1 MTWYVAVVHKPAPP
15 SQQDKAPWWRATAA
29 WAASWALMLGL
40 DGQVD
45 LANMALILVLSA
57 AVAAIWSSPW
67 ASLAASAAA
76 ILAFN
81 FAFVPPRGA
90 FSVDLR
96 QHALLL
102 VTMLTVSWIVTLLV
116 ARLRWH
122 AAAAT
127 AHARRSD
134 QLRMLG
140 EVLRAADKP
149 SDQASALQR
158 ALSDLGGGQT
168 TLLLRAGQDGVPVA
182 GGGTGADAGGGGEA
196 WFLGTAT
203 PDEAAGLRLCLQDGR
218 PMGPGTGRH
227 EEQPAWY
234 LPLRGLQGTHGAA
247 LVRHAGA
254 HSSPD
259 DVLEQAQAL
268 CDQLAA
274 ALERGAALQAAA
286 VAREQ
291 AQDHALRNTLLTA
304 ISHDHRTPLAT
315 ILSAASALHDQGER
329 LSAAQR
335 RQLAATMVDEAT
347 QLARLTDNTL
357 QLARMGAI
365 GPNLQRDW
373 ESVEEMVG
381 TVLRRVRQRDA
392 AQRVK
397 ARVEPGLPLLR
408 CDAVLMVQLLDNL
421 VDNAL
426 KHGGTDKPVEVL
438 ARQLPGA
445 VLIAVRDRG
454 PGVPPA
460 QQKLIFET
468 FQRGGGH
475 SPSVGADRPS
485 RPGAGVG
492 LALCR
497 AIALAHGGALKLRPR
512 SHGGASFELTLPVED
527 MPAGAPAKEADGAV
541 P

>member
-1 MTWYVAVVHKPAPP
+1 MAWYVADVDNSLRPA
-15 SQQDKAPWWRATAA
+15 STTNRPWWLATAV
-29 WAASWALMLGL
+29 WTTSWALMLGL
-40 DGQVD
+40 DGRID

-57 AVAAIWSSPW
+57 AVAAIWSTPW
-67 ASLAASAAA
+67 ASLAASATA

-81 FAFVPPRGA
+81 FVFVPPRGT

-122 AAAAT
+122 AAQAT

-134 QLRMLG
+134 QLRLLG
-140 EVLRAADKP
+140 ESLRAADKP

-158 ALSDLGGGQT
+158 ALSELGGGHT
-168 TLLLRAGQDGVPVA
+168 TLLLRGAQDGEST
-182 GGGTGADAGGGGEA
+182 GGDGT

-218 PMGPGTGRH
+218 SMGPGTGRH

-234 LPLRGLQGTHGAA
+234 LALRGLQGTHGAA
-247 LVRHAGA
+247 FVRHASAQAPTGIA
-254 HSSPD
+254 
-259 DVLEQAQAL
+259 LEHAQAL
-268 CDQLAA
+268 CDQLGA

-286 VAREQ
+286 LAREQ

-315 ILSAASALHDQGER
+315 ILSASSALHDQGER
-329 LSAAQR
+329 LSVAQR
-335 RQLAATMVDEAT
+335 RQLAATIVDEAT

-357 QLARMGAI
+357 QLARMSAVGL
-365 GPNLQRDW
+365 NVQRDW

-392 AQRVK
+392 RQRVK

-426 KHGGTDKPVEVL
+426 KHGGAEKPVEVL
-438 ARQLPGA
+438 ARRMPGA

-468 FQRGGGH
+468 FQRGGGGNT
-475 SPSVGADRPS
+475 SVAGDRPS

-497 AIALAHGGALKLRPR
+497 AIALAHGGELKLRPR
-512 SHGGASFELTLPVED
+512 RHGGASFEVTLPVEA
-527 MPAGAPAKEADGAV
+527 MPAGSPGEAGDGAV

>member
-1 MTWYVAVVHKPAPP
+1 
-15 SQQDKAPWWRATAA
+15 
-29 WAASWALMLGL
+29 MLGL
-40 DGQVD
+40 DGRID

-57 AVAAIWSSPW
+57 AVAAIWSTPW
-67 ASLAASAAA
+67 ASLAASATA

-81 FAFVPPRGA
+81 FAFVPPRGT

-96 QHALLL
+96 QHSLLL

-122 AAAAT
+122 AAQAT
-127 AHARRSD
+127 AHAWRSD
-134 QLRMLG
+134 QLRLLG
-140 EVLRAADKP
+140 EALRAADKP

-158 ALSDLGGGQT
+158 ALSDVGGSHT
-168 TLLLRAGQDGVPVA
+168 TLLLRGRRECES
-182 GGGTGADAGGGGEA
+182 TGGEGT
-196 WFLGTAT
+196 WLLGTAT

-218 PMGPGTGRH
+218 SMGPGTGRH

-247 LVRHAGA
+247 LVRHASA
-254 HSSPD
+254 HAPSGI
-259 DVLEQAQAL
+259 VLEHAQAL
-268 CDQLAA
+268 CDQLGA

-286 VAREQ
+286 LAREQ

-315 ILSAASALHDQGER
+315 ILSASSALHDQGER
-329 LSAAQR
+329 LSVAQR
-335 RQLAATMVDEAT
+335 RQLAATIVDEAT

-357 QLARMGAI
+357 QLARMGAV

-373 ESVEEMVG
+373 ESVEEVVG
-381 TVLRRVRQRDA
+381 TVLRRVRQRDTG
-392 AQRVK
+392 QRVK
-397 ARVEPGLPLLR
+397 ARVEPGLPLVR
-408 CDAVLMVQLLDNL
+408 CDAVLMVQLVDNL

-426 KHGGTDKPVEVL
+426 KHGGAERPVEVL
-438 ARQLPGA
+438 ARRMPGA

-468 FQRGGGH
+468 FQRGVGGNT
-475 SPSVGADRPS
+475 SVGGDRPS

-497 AIALAHGGALKLRPR
+497 AIALAHGGELKLRPR
-512 SHGGASFELTLPVED
+512 SHGGASFEMTLPVED
-527 MPAGAPAKEADGAV
+527 MPAGSPGEAANGAV